1 MILLT
6 SVAISS
12 AGNDFIDKCSYG
24 NDFHGVKIKCR
35 LKLNLSLPMR
45 NVLTTLFS
53 CYCVFIKWRKK
64 YHIVRI
70 IPKSN
75 RKILEK
81 EAKLLT
87 LTLVYTGKHQ
97 LKVVGLS

>member
-12 AGNDFIDKCSYG
+12 AG

-53 CYCVFIKWRKK
+53 CYCVSIKWRKK
-64 YHIVRI
+64 YHIIRI
-70 IPKSN
+70 VPKSN
-75 RKILEK
+75 RKIIEK
-81 EAKLLT
+81 EAILLT
-87 LTLVYTGKHQ
+87 LTPAYILVNINKKWWG
-97 LKVVGLS
+97 